1 MGGIIWF
8 YGVLR
13 VQRFSRC
20 SFHGFNGFYARFAS
34 RSLTAVAFVDQGGVR
49 RPGRRSLTRA
59 AFAGHGGVR
68 EPRTSLQNPVEP
80 VEPRRTST
88 LRTPGTLS
96 TP

>member
-34 RSLTAVAFVDQGGVR
+34 RSLTAVAFAD
-49 RPGRRSLTRA
+49 
-59 AFAGHGGVR
+59 HGGVR
-68 EPRTSLQNPVEP
+68 
-80 VEPRRTST
+80 
-88 LRTPGTLS
+88 
-96 TP
+96 